1 MALYQKEI
9 KNPDG
14 TTSFVGGATEQD
26 VNAAITA
33 QSLTP
38 TAPIQV
44 PPVPTDTNNYQGL
57 TAGGN
62 AVVGANNLTLTP
74 PAPTDT
80 GVSDLQAM
88 ITAMGQPPSA
98 SAQYGSDYAASGIP
112 GLQTTANVDVA
123 AVKASQA
130 RLAAIN
136 AQLAGITAEAQAI
149 PIQQQKDAEGRGI
162 TAAGLAP
169 ITTAALRNNA
179 LRALP
184 LQAQALGVQ
193 AEVAAAQGNAELS
206 QSILQQAQDHLDK
219 VFQIHSTDAT
229 NQYNYRKDVLGKI
242 YDSLTA
248 KEKARADA
256 LQKQRDQDFTLM
268 TNNLNNAQALAKM
281 AIENGQGALAAKISA
296 LDPKSQTYTKDLAS
310 LQGQIRPKV
319 SGGGTTTKSS
329 IDSGQP
335 IVVPNDPTKTTA
347 QNNMQTLQQVFQS
360 SKVSAGNRTSIGN
373 GLALAQAAQDL
384 ANANIDGTFSG
395 FSPFRAVTDIKIP
408 FTNIGL
414 PFREA
419 LKRNKTIQNEAMISS
434 LDLQTQFWASGA
446 ALSDA
451 QTELVK
457 KMIPTV
463 NNTDTQIRTKV
474 NQLINYMLSQ
484 TSSRLVTDGIDFK
497 PAKVDVFETV
507 NLLDKASPEQQAQL
521 KAAGLIP

>member
-1 MALYQKEI
+1 MPLLNLNQEYTDPTGKKLYV
-9 KNPDG
+9 
-14 TTSFVGGATEQD
+14 SGATQQD

-38 TAPIQV
+38 TTPIQV
-44 PPVPTDTNNYQGL
+44 PPVPTDANNYQGL

-80 GVSDLQAM
+80 GTSDLEAM
-88 ITAMGQPPSA
+88 ITALGQPPSA

-248 KEKARADA
+248 KEKVRADA
-256 LQKQRDQDFTLM
+256 LQKQRDQDFTSM

-310 LQGQIRPKV
+310 LQGQIRPKATAGDNAPTVKTINGVDMQWNPASGKWGAISGGIGGVADPAKAKEQVNLVLNSVKNAENLSGV
-319 SGGGTTTKSS
+319 SGRSGLRKTFEGILVGSTKYTNLVAETNTLRTNVLTMMTDPAIKKFFGPQMSNADVQLMTSAGTTLNPELQS
-329 IDSGQP
+329 
-335 IVVPNDPTKTTA
+335 PTK
-347 QNNMQTLQQVFQS
+347 MREEL
-360 SKVSAGNRTSIGN
+360 KR
-373 GLALAQAAQDL
+373 LKDLAQ
-384 ANANIDGTFSG
+384 
-395 FSPFRAVTDIKIP
+395 RAK
-408 FTNIGL
+408 L
-414 PFREA
+414 
-419 LKRNKTIQNEAMISS
+419 S
-434 LDLQTQFWASGA
+434 LDGITQFGLTGSGVRVGM
-446 ALSDA
+446 
-451 QTELVK
+451 T
-457 KMIPTV
+457 P
-463 NNTDTQIRTKV
+463 
-474 NQLINYMLSQ
+474 
-484 TSSRLVTDGIDFK
+484 DGRI
-497 PAKVDVFETV
+497 VDVDG
-507 NLLDKASPEQQAQL
+507 NMYDKNGN
-521 KAAGLIP
+521 KI